1 MYGSKL
7 NLAVIPARGGS
18 KRVPRKNIRSVG
30 GKPLIAYTI
39 ESALRSCHLD
49 AVVVTSDDDE
59 ILEVATE
66 YGAKCLLRPEKL
78 AMDETPTIDT
88 ILHVIENFPGYD
100 QVVLL
105 QPTSPLRTNLD
116 IDAALEYCSN
126 HGASSCVSVCRS
138 KYSPSN
144 MFEMF
149 DNSRLQPY
157 VKRDLLSGP
166 LNPHQLNKPFYI
178 INGAIYISCT
188 NLLIETQKFINDGTI
203 GYLMDQ
209 ENSLD
214 IDSELELEWFA
225 FKLKQISY

>member
-1 MYGSKL
+1 MYDGKL

-39 ESALRSCHLD
+39 ESALQSRHLD

-59 ILEVATE
+59 ILEVAAE
-66 YGAKCLLRPEKL
+66 YGVKCLLRPENL
-78 AMDETPTIDT
+78 ALDSTPSIDT
-88 ILHVIENFPGYD
+88 TLHAIERFPGFD
-100 QVVLL
+100 QIVLL

-116 IDAALEYCSN
+116 IDSALEYCAN
-126 HGASSCVSVCRS
+126 HSASSCVSVCES

-144 MFEMF
+144 MFEILE
-149 DNSRLQPY
+149 NSGLRRFF
-157 VKRDLLSGP
+157 KGESLSR
-166 LNPHQLNKPFYI
+166 HQLNPRYYI

-188 NLLIETQKFINDGTI
+188 NILIETKKFINNDTI

-225 FKLKQISY
+225 FKLQCNPY